1 MVIWSGGTSRFSMS
15 GVIAGGGGTGCK
27 GGAGGMGCE
36 GGAGVGGSVWRFTYV
51 VLFSKLSVAFIMAP
65 VPC

>member
-1 MVIWSGGTSRFSMS
+1 MS
-15 GVIAGGGGTGCK
+15 GVIAGGGGTDCK